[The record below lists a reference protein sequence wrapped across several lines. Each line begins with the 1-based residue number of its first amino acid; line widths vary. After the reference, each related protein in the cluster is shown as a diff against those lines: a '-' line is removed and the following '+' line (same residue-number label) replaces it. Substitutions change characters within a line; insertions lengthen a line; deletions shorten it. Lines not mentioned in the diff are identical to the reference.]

1 MSGFL
6 SFEEARRSARRRLP
20 RGLFDYIDRGVGEE
34 ASLRALRTR
43 LDAAEITPRMLAG
56 DDEPDIRVTL
66 FGQRHEAPFIIAPTA
81 MAGLVHRSGEEAL
94 ARAAARCGVPF
105 CLSTQSLS
113 SVEEIARAA
122 PDLSIWMQIYL
133 WQDLGLS
140 EVLLRQAWDTGVRVA
155 VMTIDTPA
163 ASRKEWNLRSGFNMP
178 FRLSGRSLSDLARR
192 PNWLVGTI
200 LPRAIRHG
208 LPAMNNY
215 PQALRPRLIGA
226 PIDPRVTLMKGL
238 NWDHARWLRD
248 HWAGKLVLK
257 GVLSCAD
264 AEMAIGIGADGIV
277 VSSHGARNFDAS
289 PAPIDVLE
297 DISATCQGH
306 LTVMADSGI
315 RRGLDVLRY
324 RSRGAEA
331 VMLGRLPLW
340 ALAAEGEAGVDKALS
355 ILKEEYIESSRY
367 CA

>member
-43 LDAAEITPRMLAG
+43 LDAAGITPRMLTGADASDTG
-56 DDEPDIRVTL
+56 VTL
-66 FGQRHEAPFIIAPTA
+66 FGEQHQAPFIIAPTA
-81 MAGLVHRSGEEAL
+81 MAGLVHRGGEEAL
-94 ARAAARCGVPF
+94 ARGAARCGVPF

-113 SVEEIARAA
+113 SVEQIAGAA
-122 PDLSIWMQIYL
+122 PGLDIWMQIYL
-133 WQDLGLS
+133 WQDLALS
-140 EVLLRQAWDTGVRVA
+140 EALLSRAWDTGVRVA

-163 ASRKEWNLRSGFNMP
+163 GSRKEWNLRSGFDMP
-178 FRLSGRSLSDLARR
+178 FRLSPRSLCDLALR
-192 PNWLVGTI
+192 PNWLFGAV

-215 PQALRPRLIGA
+215 PEALRPRLIGA
-226 PIDPRVTLMKGL
+226 PVDPRVTLMKGL
-238 NWDHARWLRD
+238 NWDHVRWLRD
-248 HWAGKLVLK
+248 RWAGKLVLK
-257 GVLSCAD
+257 GILSCAD
-264 AEMAIGIGADGIV
+264 AETAIGIGADGIV

-289 PAPIDVLE
+289 PAPIDVLQ
-297 DISATCQGH
+297 DIASACEGR
-306 LTVMADSGI
+306 LTVMADSGV

-324 RSRGAEA
+324 RRRGAEA

-340 ALAAEGEAGVDKALS
+340 ALAAEGETGVVKALS
-355 ILKEEYIESSRY
+355 ILREEYAESLRY
-367 CA
+367 SA